1 MCGEMRGGGRRQRQ
15 SVSHGG
21 AQCFACLI
29 APKHLTI
36 SPPLA
41 LLLPTH
47 PPRPTSPPY
56 HPPLPSSPQAQSKEA
71 CMEDLKWQ
79 GLWGWVAHY
88 CCMDE
93 EKKFLNKHVLAVTSP
108 VSPAD
113 LIFENLR

>member
-1 MCGEMRGGGRRQRQ
+1 
-15 SVSHGG
+15 
-21 AQCFACLI
+21 
-29 APKHLTI
+29 
-36 SPPLA
+36 
-41 LLLPTH
+41 
-47 PPRPTSPPY
+47 
-56 HPPLPSSPQAQSKEA
+56 
-71 CMEDLKWQ
+71 MEDLKWQ